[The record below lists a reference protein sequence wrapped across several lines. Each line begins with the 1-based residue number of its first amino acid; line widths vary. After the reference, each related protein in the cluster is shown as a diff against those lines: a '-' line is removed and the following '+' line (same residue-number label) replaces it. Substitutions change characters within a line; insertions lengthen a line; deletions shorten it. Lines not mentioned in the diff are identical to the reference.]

1 MSTRCSD
8 PDCVGSDPNSGR
20 IDLITEVGQPLTLG
34 TDGFITGA
42 RMESAHNIIH
52 ECRISTLWS
61 ARAVNDGGPSYDD
74 IYLQDGSVFIQ
85 DEEVNEILTRY
96 EVRSFDYRLD
106 LELYNEGDDDGND
119 DDGGDESG
127 GGEEEGGD
135 DDNEGDESRG
145 GEQEGGDGDGE
156 GDHEDDDDS
165 DDENSDDDNGNGGSD
180 ENGFADYG
188 YVSDGYE
195 ANGF

>member
-1 MSTRCSD
+1 MPSYLFRFKASLLNLTDLQPTGGWGSFNIKWEVRMKCGYCD
-8 PDCVGSDPNSGR
+8 RVGDNFMCVRNYRPR
-20 IDLITEVGQPLTLG
+20 Y
-34 TDGFITGA
+34 
-42 RMESAHNIIH
+42 H
-52 ECRISTLWS
+52 E
-61 ARAVNDGGPSYDD
+61 VNDGGPSYDD

-96 EVRSFDYRLD
+96 EVRNFDYRLD
-106 LELYNEGDDDGND
+106 HELYNEGDDDGND

-135 DDNEGDESRG
+135 DDNEGDESGG